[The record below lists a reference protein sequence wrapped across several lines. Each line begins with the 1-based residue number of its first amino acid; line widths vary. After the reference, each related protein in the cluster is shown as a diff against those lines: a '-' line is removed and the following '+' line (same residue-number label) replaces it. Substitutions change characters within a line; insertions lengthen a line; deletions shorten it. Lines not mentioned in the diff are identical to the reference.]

1 MIITDGNV
9 LLAEHNAEAER
20 YTKTQEEKK
29 WQKTLM

>member
-1 MIITDGNV
+1 MLITDGNG
-9 LLAEHNAEAER
+9 LPAEQNAEAER